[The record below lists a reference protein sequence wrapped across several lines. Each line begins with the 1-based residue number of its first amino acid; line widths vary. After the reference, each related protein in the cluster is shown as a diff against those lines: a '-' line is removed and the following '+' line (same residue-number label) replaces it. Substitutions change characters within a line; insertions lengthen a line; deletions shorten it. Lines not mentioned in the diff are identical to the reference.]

1 MKVEPGYISLFKTGE
16 LKNRVE
22 CLDKLLTNCA
32 VCPHHCGV
40 DRFRGERGFCGG
52 GYLPVVASYGPHFG
66 EERVLVG
73 EHGSGTIF
81 FSHCTLKCVF
91 CQNCEISQYGE
102 GEEVTPQ
109 DLAEIM
115 LILQRKGC
123 HNINL
128 VSPTHFVPAI
138 VEAVLIAAREGLMI
152 PLVYN
157 TSGYERVETLRLLE
171 GIVDIYMPDIK
182 FGDDEIGKKYAKAPG
197 YFEITKKAVLEMER
211 QVGGL
216 KLDEKG
222 IAFRGV
228 LIRHLILPDNLA
240 KTDKVL
246 EFIASEL
253 SKDVAV
259 NLMDQYWPAHKAYS
273 FSELSRRITGEE
285 YHYWLSFGKKLK
297 LNLIK

>member
-1 MKVEPGYISLFKTGE
+1 MEPQYLLLLKTGE
-16 LKNRVE
+16 LRDRVV
-22 CLDKLLTNCA
+22 KLEEVLKKCTL
-32 VCPHHCGV
+32 CPHNCQV
-40 DRFRGERGFCGG
+40 NRSRGERGFCGG

-109 DLAEIM
+109 ALAKIM
-115 LILQRKGC
+115 LILQRRGC

-128 VSPTHFVPAI
+128 VSPTHYVPAI
-138 VEAVLIAAREGLMI
+138 VKAVLIAAEEGLKI

-157 TSGYERVETLRLLE
+157 TSGYENVETLRLLE

-197 YFEITKKAVLEMER
+197 YFAITKKAVLEMDR

-222 IAFRGV
+222 VACRGV
-228 LIRHLILPDNLA
+228 LIRHLILPENLA

-246 EFIASEL
+246 EFISKEL
-253 SKDVAV
+253 SSDVAV

-273 FSELSRRITGEE
+273 FSELSRRITREE